1 MTQLTKVIN
10 FRVPFDVYEA
20 FYNESKKDNV
30 TLTDCILK
38 KLRKSEKVDE
48 YIKRIQDLE
57 KSNKSLIK
65 ALTSLTLELSESIS
79 YKFSQGG
86 VVFTKKDVLE
96 EFIKQLQ
103 ELIEDE
109 EKKLKKIKKTK
120 G

>member
-57 KSNKSLIK
+57 KSNKSLIE
-65 ALTSLTLELSESIS
+65 ASTSLILELTESIPN
-79 YKFSQGG
+79 KFSQGG

-96 EFIKQLQ
+96 EIINQLQ
-103 ELIEDE
+103 EILNRY
-109 EKKLKKIKKTK
+109 
-120 G
+120 